1 MLEREW
7 TQLNLSLVSRHFCL
21 SSVINIAPSAPIFNT
36 LCEWLTR
43 TDNRTNMEIIDS
55 LIMHTWHRIFP
66 ISYPSDKL
74 LPVSLPVKIKL
85 RCICFTVVKACLLK
99 VHVFGWVSHP
109 TQVILLSP
117 QVKWYVLIWF
127 KY

>member
-36 LCEWLTR
+36 LYEWLTR

-55 LIMHTWHRIFP
+55 LIMHT
-66 ISYPSDKL
+66 
-74 LPVSLPVKIKL
+74 
-85 RCICFTVVKACLLK
+85 
-99 VHVFGWVSHP
+99 
-109 TQVILLSP
+109 
-117 QVKWYVLIWF
+117 
-127 KY
+127 